1 MSLVVHVLRFNFY
14 FGGEFSPP
22 FFGFFMYARSAFTL
36 IELVFVIIILGVL
49 AAIAIPRL
57 SATRDDAVVAR
68 AGKEISI
75 AIQDIASYFTAHES
89 FDVIGGM
96 TNVPFRAGDNNISLG
111 VRYVVGGVDC
121 VQLQTQGDVNLTVT
135 NLSGVTQPLCVSVQ
149 NLVATRDLN
158 RTYRL
163 LGSSVNF

>member
-1 MSLVVHVLRFNFY
+1 
-14 FGGEFSPP
+14 
-22 FFGFFMYARSAFTL
+22 MYTRPAFAL
-36 IELVFVIIILGVL
+36 IELIFVIVILGIL

-57 SATRDDAVVAR
+57 SATRDDAAVVG
-68 AGKEISI
+68 AGKEISL
-75 AIQDIASYFTAHES
+75 AIQEIASYFTTHET
-89 FDVIGGM
+89 FNAITTM
-96 TNVPFRAGDNNISLG
+96 TNVRFKEGDDDLSLG